1 MNSLILPQMTRT
13 TFVVILQMAEHLL
26 LSLMTIQAYHL
37 ILIRLDA
44 QFHRDLILRLIQQA
58 KERLIHNSS
67 ESCSCAQA
75 FQSFKKF
82 YLSPGNV
89 WYCCVKLF
97 FSLFVQINGQ
107 DDPSVLVKRVQAK
120 GLQGTIFCNCVLKYL
135 LIHVNTC

>member
-1 MNSLILPQMTRT
+1 MNSLILPQMT

-44 QFHRDLILRLIQQA
+44 QFHSDLILRLIQQA

-67 ESCSCAQA
+67 KSCSRA
-75 FQSFKKF
+75 FRVQSFKKF

-97 FSLFVQINGQ
+97 FLLFVQINGQ

>member
-1 MNSLILPQMTRT
+1 MT

-58 KERLIHNSS
+58 RLIHNSS
-67 ESCSCAQA
+67 ESCSCA

-97 FSLFVQINGQ
+97 FLLFVQINGQ

>member
-1 MNSLILPQMTRT
+1 MNSLILPQMT

-44 QFHRDLILRLIQQA
+44 QFHLILIQQA

-67 ESCSCAQA
+67 KSCSCA
-75 FQSFKKF
+75 FRVQSFKKF

-97 FSLFVQINGQ
+97 FLLFVQINGQ

>member
-1 MNSLILPQMTRT
+1 MNSLILPQMTN
-13 TFVVILQMAEHLL
+13 FVVILQMTEHLL
-26 LSLMTIQAYHL
+26 LSLMTIQAYQL

-67 ESCSCAQA
+67 GSCSCA

>member
-1 MNSLILPQMTRT
+1 MNSLILPQMT

-44 QFHRDLILRLIQQA
+44 QFHLILIQQA

-67 ESCSCAQA
+67 NLKSCSCA

-97 FSLFVQINGQ
+97 FPLFVQINSQ
-107 DDPSVLVKRVQAK
+107 DGPSVLVKRVQAK

-135 LIHVNTC
+135 LIHVNTG